1 MKIRNSLSAALLSTC
16 VMCMGVAPAHAAQQ
30 TLYGT
35 TIDVT
40 YDDTLMGLFGLPTIA
55 GDTLFFTP
63 TNFKTQSLNGIGYG
77 PIVSSTL
84 NLRITPHAGMDF
96 SSVNLGESG
105 DYTLSGANSFV
116 TVTGEIRAFDVANPS
131 PLSSHLTNNII
142 ATAPLNIIDGLNHD
156 WNATAALNLASFAS
170 VQTINLTLENILN
183 AYTDSSDIGPKLAF
197 IEKKFVGV
205 SLSIVTTPVP
215 EAHNW
220 AMMMTGLGLVGFQLR
235 RRQNRIG

>member
-1 MKIRNSLSAALLSTC
+1 MTTRNSLSAALLGAC
-16 VMCMGVAPAHAAQQ
+16 MMCAGIVPAHAALQ
-30 TLYGT
+30 TLFGS

-63 TNFKTQSLNGIGYG
+63 IDFKNESANGIGFALT
-77 PIVSSTL
+77 VSSTL
-84 NLRITPHAGMDF
+84 NLHITPHAGMDF

-105 DYTLSGANSFV
+105 DYKLSGANSFV
-116 TVTGEIRAFDVANPS
+116 SVSGQIRAFDVANPL

-142 ATAPLNIIDGLNHD
+142 ATSPLNMIDGLNHD
-156 WNATAALNLASFAS
+156 WNATAALNLASFAT
-170 VQTINLTLENILN
+170 VQTINLTLENLLD
-183 AYTDSSDIGPKLAF
+183 AYTDALDTGPKSAF